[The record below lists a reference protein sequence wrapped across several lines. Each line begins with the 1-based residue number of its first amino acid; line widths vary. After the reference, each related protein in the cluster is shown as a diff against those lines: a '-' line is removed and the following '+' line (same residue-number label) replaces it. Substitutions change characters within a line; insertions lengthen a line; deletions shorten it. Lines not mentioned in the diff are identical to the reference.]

1 MKGCLV
7 ASQRLSVCYRGWGG
21 ATVVVQEIEAT
32 PHGRKTI
39 ENCGGHN
46 IRGEPNSMQNDIWQP
61 SSPEILKSPID
72 LNIIH

>member
-1 MKGCLV
+1 
-7 ASQRLSVCYRGWGG
+7 
-21 ATVVVQEIEAT
+21 VVQEIEAT